1 MALFRTIEPLVEPV
15 TLAEAKAHL
24 RIDQN
29 DEDALIGDLIR
40 VARRHLE
47 ADAGL
52 ALIEQ
57 GWRMTL
63 DDWPGENELL
73 IAIHPVVAVTAV
85 TAYGPDGAGALVDP
99 ANYAVDTRSR
109 PARVA
114 LRDALPALRR
124 FNGVEIDLTA
134 GFGASGVDVPDDI
147 RRAILLLV
155 AHFHEFRAAFGPD
168 QQPVS
173 IPAGYDRLMAPWRAR
188 RL

>member
-1 MALFRTIEPLVEPV
+1 MALFRTIDPTAEPV

-24 RIDQN
+24 RVDD
-29 DEDALIGDLIR
+29 DEEDGLIGELIR
-40 VARRHLE
+40 AARRHVE

-57 GWRMTL
+57 GWRTTL
-63 DDWPGENELL
+63 DNWPGDDCV
-73 IAIHPVVAVTAV
+73 AMSIHPLITVVAVTAF
-85 TAYGPDGAGALVDP
+85 GPDGAGAVVDP
-99 ANYAVDTRSR
+99 ANYALDRHAR
-109 PARVA
+109 PARLA
-114 LRDALPALRR
+114 FSDAGPALRR

-134 GFGASGVDVPDDI
+134 GFGATAVDVPDEI
-147 RRAILLLV
+147 KRAMLLLV

-173 IPAGYDRLMAPWRAR
+173 IPAGYDRLIAPWRAR